1 MKRWLAT
8 FALTLLCVLPLA
20 ADVTIVTTTTLE
32 GPMMAMAGG
41 GANMTPKIVTRIKGT
56 KSRTEVEMGDQLM
69 VTLMDLTTR
78 EAILLRPAQ
87 KTAQVLTNTPAAG
100 EKPKFTLPKIDSRLK
115 ATGKAREVSGQQCD
129 EYTVEMRMD
138 MASMTPNMPPEAATM
153 LKDVRMVMG
162 GMLYVA
168 KGAPGVAEYQ
178 KFQASAAK
186 VALGA
191 LSGLGGGTQM
201 PAGLEQLMAGFADAP
216 GIPYLTELTLTV
228 EGSGPMVDMMKKMG
242 EMKMIS
248 RVTSVTTDALADTLF
263 KVPEDYKMVKQ

>member
-41 GANMTPKIVTRIKGT
+41 GANLAPKIVTRIKGS
-56 KSRTEVEMGDQLM
+56 KSRTEVEMGDQLI
-69 VTLMDLTTR
+69 VTLMDLTTK
-78 EAILLRPAQ
+78 EAILLRPAD
-87 KTAQVLTNTPAAG
+87 KTAQALNTVIG
-100 EKPKFTLPKIDSRLK
+100 EKAKLTLPTIDSK
-115 ATGKAREVSGQQCD
+115 VKPTGKTREISGQQCD

-153 LKDVRMVMG
+153 LKDVRMMMG
-162 GMLYVA
+162 GMIYVA

-186 VALGA
+186 VATGA
-191 LSGLGGGTQM
+191 LSGLAGGSQL
-201 PAGLEQLMAGFADAP
+201 PAGMEKMMTGFAEAP

-228 EGSGPMVDMMKKMG
+228 EGSGPMVEMMKKMG
-242 EMKMIS
+242 QMKMIS

-263 KVPEDYKMVKQ
+263 KVPDDYKMIK